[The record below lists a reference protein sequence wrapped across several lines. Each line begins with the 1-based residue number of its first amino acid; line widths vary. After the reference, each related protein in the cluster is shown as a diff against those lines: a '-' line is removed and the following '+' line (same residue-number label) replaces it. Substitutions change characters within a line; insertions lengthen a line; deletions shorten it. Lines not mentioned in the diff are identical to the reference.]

1 MGSTNIL
8 FEATY
13 SVKIKAIVYKLLKN
27 KKTLAKLYMINLKQ
41 LPTDLKLS

>member
-13 SVKIKAIVYKLLKN
+13 LVKIKAIVNKLSKN
-27 KKTLAKLYMINLKQ
+27 KKTLTELYMIKLKQ